1 VILEPG
7 PTMLDEAPG
16 RVVVICRHPGRRVLL
31 EHLVPSPETHTS
43 AMEALLAVAR
53 RRPKAIV
60 LNLED
65 VEGRERDL
73 VAALRRARPE
83 TPIYALVKPEDEP
96 LGRRLLKEGA
106 SDYFVLP
113 SDVNRLPMML
123 APPKTPVAETPP
135 AEVPVRVKAAPA
147 VSDTAP
153 APPPQPA
160 AAAPAE
166 VAAPPTT
173 HDVTTVPAPQ
183 VPAAKPERGVHQ
195 KAFEAAC
202 AMAWLAV
209 GKSAALLS
217 DGSLRIMRAMAAD
230 RACLFVWNDSA
241 KQPDLAAAWN
251 DVSAVKVP
259 DAAAEKRLAERVF
272 QTGKTL
278 FLLPGAE
285 GLPSGRDEVRL
296 CVPLRSGGQTFG
308 VLNLAIRGG
317 TDAAARSELAGPA
330 GQLAEALA
338 RLYGAAVQRE
348 EFARL
353 ALRDP
358 ETGLLK
364 AATFETYLEKV
375 LVRAAT
381 HGAEVGVVIL
391 EPAPDEP
398 APSAEVLGR
407 LGHAIQDIVQANG
420 YQGGRL
426 DTGRYAVVL
435 SRRTEKASPDEEAK
449 AFYAA
454 AAKTLAALGPQVD
467 ETLRLRTGVAVFP
480 RDAGQVKTLLAAAE
494 ERLTG

>member
-1 VILEPG
+1 MILEPG
-7 PTMLDEAPG
+7 STMLDEAPG

-83 TPIYALVKPEDEP
+83 TPIYTLVKPEDEP

-113 SDVNRLPMML
+113 RDVNRLPMML
-123 APPKTPVAETPP
+123 APPVRVAETPAADP
-135 AEVPVRVKAAPA
+135 PVRAEAAPA

-153 APPPQPA
+153 APSPQPA
-160 AAAPAE
+160 AAAPA
-166 VAAPPTT
+166 
-173 HDVTTVPAPQ
+173 PQ
-183 VPAAKPERGVHQ
+183 VPETKPERAVY
-195 KAFEAAC
+195 KRAFEAAC
-202 AMAWLAV
+202 ALAWLAV
-209 GKSAALLS
+209 GKSAALRR
-217 DGSLRIMRAMAAD
+217 DGSLRIMRAVEAD
-230 RACLFVWNDSA
+230 RGCLFVWNDSA

-251 DVSAVKVP
+251 DISAVKVP

-272 QTGKTL
+272 QTGETL

-348 EFARL
+348 EYARL

-381 HGAEVGVVIL
+381 HGAEVGLVLL
-391 EPAPDEP
+391 EPASDEP
-398 APSAEVLGR
+398 VPSPEVLGR
-407 LGHAIQDIVQANG
+407 LGHALQDIVQANG

-435 SRRTEKASPDEEAK
+435 SRRTEEASPDEEAK

>member
-83 TPIYALVKPEDEP
+83 TPIYTLVKPEDEP

-113 SDVNRLPMML
+113 CDVNRLPSVLM
-123 APPKTPVAETPP
+123 PPETAESPP
-135 AEVPVRVKAAPA
+135 AEPEVQAE
-147 VSDTAP
+147 
-153 APPPQPA
+153 
-160 AAAPAE
+160 AAAPPSAVETPSAPTPHE
-166 VAAPPTT
+166 VAAVPTPPE
-173 HDVTTVPAPQ
+173 PAAPPQ
-183 VPAAKPERGVHQ
+183 VPETKPERAVY
-195 KAFEAAC
+195 KRAFEAAC
-202 AMAWLAV
+202 ALA
-209 GKSAALLS
+209 GLTLGDAAALRRE
-217 DGSLRIMRAMAAD
+217 GSLRIMRAVEAD
-230 RACLFVWNDSA
+230 RGCLFTWNDA
-241 KQPDLAAAWN
+241 EGRPDLAAAWN

-259 DAAAEKRLAERVF
+259 DADAEKRLAERVF

-296 CVPLRSGGQTFG
+296 CVPLRSGAQTFG
-308 VLNLAIRGG
+308 VLNLAIRGWPG
-317 TDAAARSELAGPA
+317 DAATRAELTESAGA
-330 GQLAEALA
+330 LAEALA

-375 LVRAAT
+375 LVRAAM

-398 APSAEVLGR
+398 VPSPEVLGR
-407 LGHAIQDIVQANG
+407 LGHALQDIVQANG

-435 SRRTEKASPDEEAK
+435 SRRTEEASPDEEAK
-449 AFYAA
+449 AFYVA
-454 AAKTLAALGPQVD
+454 AAKKLAALGPQVD